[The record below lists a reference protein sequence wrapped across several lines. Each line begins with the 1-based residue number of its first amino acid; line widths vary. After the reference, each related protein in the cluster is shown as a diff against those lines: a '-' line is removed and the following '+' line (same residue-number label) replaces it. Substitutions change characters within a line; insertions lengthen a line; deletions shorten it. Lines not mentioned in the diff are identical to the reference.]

1 MLQRMT
7 WLRSRTGRADA
18 VYPVDDTT
26 VVADGP
32 AGLADLGDAGGAG
45 CLVVDLSGVPHL
57 GRDEA
62 TALAAAVYGAV
73 DRGLCVAVAS
83 PGTEVVRAL
92 GNPRR
97 VQLAATLDEALAC
110 VRGRLTPMPTIRVLD
125 RRQAA

>member
-62 TALAAAVYGAV
+62 TALAAAV
-73 DRGLCVAVAS
+73 
-83 PGTEVVRAL
+83 
-92 GNPRR
+92 
-97 VQLAATLDEALAC
+97 
-110 VRGRLTPMPTIRVLD
+110 
-125 RRQAA
+125 